1 MIKRTLSAKQAEMK
15 AAQAL
20 RKQLGYMPYSQA
32 PEDKRRAQIEKMQ
45 EAHAQN
51 KRLPAEGNI
60 PYPITRRPCTTESAL
75 RHEVYRDDTE
85 PLPGVYLIGS
95 SEYGWYK
102 IGQSQQLS
110 KRISGYRSLPFLI
123 DVRCTWQVPEEDC
136 RRVEK
141 RLHGLVESRRTRAN
155 DAYSEWYNLTRD
167 DIANIEML
175 MENYEAFDH
184 AQPDSVI

>member
-20 RKQLGYMPYSQA
+20 RKQLGYMPYSQS
-32 PEDKRRAQIEKMQ
+32 PEDKRRAQIEKMIEDRAQ
-45 EAHAQN
+45 AKRMLESTIAH
-51 KRLPAEGNI
+51 
-60 PYPITRRPCTTESAL
+60 PIAKRPCITGSAL
-75 RHEVYRDDTE
+75 CSEVYQDDTE
-85 PLPGVYLIGS
+85 PYSGVYLIGS
-95 SEYGWYK
+95 TKHEWYK
-102 IGQSQQLS
+102 VGQSQALS
-110 KRISGYRSLPFLI
+110 RRLVGYRSLPFLI

-136 RRVEK
+136 RRIEK
-141 RLHGLVESRRTRAN
+141 RIHRLVESRRTRAN
-155 DAYSEWYNLTRD
+155 DGYSEWYNLTRD